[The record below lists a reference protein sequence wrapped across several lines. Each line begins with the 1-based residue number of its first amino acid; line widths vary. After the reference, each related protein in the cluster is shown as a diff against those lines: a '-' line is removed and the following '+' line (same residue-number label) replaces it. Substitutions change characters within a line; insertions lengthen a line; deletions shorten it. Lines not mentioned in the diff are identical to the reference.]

1 VSDDVKLRIV
11 RAPSRPAAYVARPG
25 PPSAR
30 GGHLHSVRVGDPIG
44 SGRDRAAEI
53 AHRLTASLESIV
65 RGKPEQVRLVMT
77 ALACEGHVLFEDL
90 PGTAKTT
97 LARAIAGSIEGAEFS
112 QIQCSSD
119 LLPMDVTGMPVF
131 NQATH
136 ELDFRPG
143 PIFGHV
149 ILVEEINHAAA
160 TAQSELF
167 DAMAERQVTAAGRV
181 RHLPRPFFV
190 LATESPSEDEN
201 TVPLPPARLDR
212 FLLRATLGYP
222 RPADELQIIRD
233 QRHGHP
239 LDSLRP
245 SVTIHELCAL
255 QRAVA
260 DVHVDSHLLRWIVDL
275 VGATRELE
283 IVERGSSVRG
293 SLALERA
300 ARGFA
305 LLDGRM
311 QVEPDDIATLFV
323 AVLGHRVVFTTD
335 YIAATRSQSREATLA
350 QFRELCLSRAGRP

>member
-1 VSDDVKLRIV
+1 
-11 RAPSRPAAYVARPG
+11 
-25 PPSAR
+25 
-30 GGHLHSVRVGDPIG
+30 
-44 SGRDRAAEI
+44 
-53 AHRLTASLESIV
+53 
-65 RGKPEQVRLVMT
+65 MT
-77 ALACEGHVLFEDL
+77 ALACEGHVLFEDP

-112 QIQCSSD
+112 QIQCSPD
-119 LLPMDVTGMPVF
+119 LLPMDVTGMPIL
-131 NQATH
+131 NQETR

-149 ILVEEINHAAA
+149 VLVDEINRAAP
-160 TAQSELF
+160 TTQSAVF
-167 DAMAERQVTAAGRV
+167 DAMAERRVTAAGTARQ
-181 RHLPRPFFV
+181 LPRPFFV
-190 LATESPSEDEN
+190 LATESLIEDEN
-201 TVPLPPARLDR
+201 TFPLTEARLDR
-212 FLLRATLGYP
+212 FFLRATLGYP

-239 LDSLRP
+239 LDGLRP

-283 IVERGSSVRG
+283 IVELGSSVRG

-300 ARGFA
+300 ARAFA

-311 QVEPDDIATLFV
+311 QVEPEDITTLFV
-323 AVLGHRVVFTTD
+323 AVLGHRVVFTSD
-335 YIAATRSQSREATLA
+335 YAAATRSQSRQETFA
-350 QFRELCLSRAGRP
+350 QFRELCLARAGRP